1 MELLI
6 IYAFIAFFFGFNF
19 TMDYFNEQR
28 KNQTSSLP
36 VILAVGFLVVFPI
49 TGCLWPLIL
58 MRQIFNS
65 LRN

>member
-1 MELLI
+1 MYLI
-6 IYAFIAFFFGFNF
+6 IFYFLAAFFFGFNF

-28 KNQTSSLP
+28 KNQTTSIP
-36 VILAVGFLVVFPI
+36 VIIAVGLLLIFPI
-49 TGCLWPLIL
+49 TGFLWPLII